1 MGGRVNINT
10 SSNLK
15 TKAGHGKAGSS
26 QVSLSDNSRG
36 RVAETQR
43 AGPLHYQEAGGKSG
57 LTWFGGTST
66 CFDNPFRF
74 LPHTTN
80 FCLIAVL
87 HFVETSSKQYLSVSR
102 QKQ

>member
-1 MGGRVNINT
+1 VEGRGVELEDSEH
-10 SSNLK
+10 SS
-15 TKAGHGKAGSS
+15 
-26 QVSLSDNSRG
+26 
-36 RVAETQR
+36 
-43 AGPLHYQEAGGKSG
+43 YQEAEGESCFP
-57 LTWFGGTST
+57 WFGGTTTS
-66 CFDNPFRF
+66 FEDPFWS

>member
-1 MGGRVNINT
+1 MQRKFVF
-10 SSNLK
+10 
-15 TKAGHGKAGSS
+15 
-26 QVSLSDNSRG
+26 LSDNPGWGVEGQILERERG
-36 RVAETQR
+36 LAAFQ
-43 AGPLHYQEAGGKSG
+43 LSGGG
-57 LTWFGGTST
+57 REERLDLEDPRPA
-66 CFDNPFRF
+66 FDNPFWF

>member
-1 MGGRVNINT
+1 MKTQNVEH
-10 SSNLK
+10 SS
-15 TKAGHGKAGSS
+15 H
-26 QVSLSDNSRG
+26 
-36 RVAETQR
+36 
-43 AGPLHYQEAGGKSG
+43 QEAQGKVILLG
-57 LTWFGGTST
+57 VEEPQPA
-66 CFDNPFRF
+66 FDNPFWF